1 MLGIASRASGET
13 ALGEG
18 IPVRIEA
25 VATSPFDRIAYR
37 VATAHGP
44 ADALLPFFLATT
56 TQLPEGVDAVI
67 AASDLQG
74 RDDEGR
80 LLGHGACKHLL
91 TLCGTGHLP
100 DPRRVGVVLAGDLW
114 ARPALERA
122 LLSEN
127 WGFLVAMT
135 PERDRR
141 IMGEPFAQSDV
152 ALSVVDYLGIDHED
166 LDFFGRS
173 AFREYGS
180 GRFFFTA
187 T

>member
-74 RDDEGR
+74 RDD
-80 LLGHGACKHLL
+80 
-91 TLCGTGHLP
+91 
-100 DPRRVGVVLAGDLW
+100 
-114 ARPALERA
+114 
-122 LLSEN
+122 S
-127 WGFLVAMT
+127 
-135 PERDRR
+135 
-141 IMGEPFAQSDV
+141 
-152 ALSVVDYLGIDHED
+152 
-166 LDFFGRS
+166 
-173 AFREYGS
+173 
-180 GRFFFTA
+180 
-187 T
+187 